1 MLRRFDN
8 NMDFFEIKRQ
18 QIKEDLQRKLRKVWL
33 EYKGRQREK
42 ADRARRDESK
52 EEASMSMSLV
62 GSFLNASAE
71 LQPLNSSMVV
81 VATKARSIRGL
92 PTSKRVQVKPGAAT
106 DLNMRKLSQ
115 NATGTV
121 LRPFL
126 DEEVPAQKVE

>member
-1 MLRRFDN
+1 MLRRFDH

-18 QIKEDLQRKLRKVWL
+18 EIKEDLQRKLRKVWL
-33 EYKGRQREK
+33 EYKDRQREK
-42 ADRARRDESK
+42 ADRARREEPK

-92 PTSKRVQVKPGAAT
+92 PTSKRVQVKTGAAT
-106 DLNMRKLSQ
+106 DLNMR
-115 NATGTV
+115 
-121 LRPFL
+121 
-126 DEEVPAQKVE
+126 